1 MRERGKGTSPP
12 TGVGHAT
19 SRMLPASPS
28 DRENWTMR
36 EQQEPYS
43 DTPARYELI
52 DILDWSMWVGA
63 LLGVGAGIWAASAK
77 FGKEPSVL
85 LTAVGAAV
93 GLLAVTVTAMT
104 VVIVFLPLTRAL
116 GVRKFFRPFV
126 VVGVVSAEF
135 AARKSA
141 LTA

>member
-1 MRERGKGTSPP
+1 
-12 TGVGHAT
+12 
-19 SRMLPASPS
+19 
-28 DRENWTMR
+28 MR